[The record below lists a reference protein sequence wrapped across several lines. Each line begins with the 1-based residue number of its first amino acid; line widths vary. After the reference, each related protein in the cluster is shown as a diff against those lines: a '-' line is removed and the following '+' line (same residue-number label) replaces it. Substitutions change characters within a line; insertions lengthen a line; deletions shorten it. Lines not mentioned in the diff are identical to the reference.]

1 MKRITVFAGHYGSGK
16 TTAAVAYAKKLR
28 EQHEKVMIVDID
40 LVNPYYR
47 TKDAEEELSALG
59 ISVISPT
66 YANTNIETPSVP
78 AQVMAAFSQKDAYV
92 VFDAGGDDDGGTVL
106 SRFFVEFSQEDYDF
120 FMVVN
125 TKRPLTGD
133 PESIIIY
140 KEEIE
145 RASRLQFTA
154 FLNATNLSE
163 ETTVS
168 DVLEGE
174 QVVEELSRKT
184 GIEHRYTFVM
194 ESLIPLLPKDV
205 QQKAVAVKLFHK
217 KPWELA

>member
-1 MKRITVFAGHYGSGK
+1 MKRITIFSGHYGSGK
-16 TTAAVAYAKKLR
+16 TTAAVAYAKKIR

-40 LVNPYYR
+40 LINPYYR
-47 TKDAEEELSALG
+47 TKDAEDELSALG
-59 ISVISPT
+59 IRVVSPT

-78 AQVMAAFSQKDAYV
+78 AQVMAAFSQKDTYV
-92 VFDAGGDDDGGTVL
+92 VFDAAGDEDGAIVL

-125 TKRPLTGD
+125 TKRPLTRD
-133 PESIIIY
+133 LESIIIY

-163 ETTVS
+163 ETSVS
-168 DVLEGE
+168 DILEGE
-174 QVVEELSRKT
+174 QIVEAVSKKT
-184 GIEHRYTFVM
+184 GVENRYTFVM
-194 ESLIPLLPKDV
+194 ESLIPLLPEAV
-205 QQKAVAVKLFHK
+205 QKKAIAVRLFHK
-217 KPWELA
+217 KPWELS